1 MATKGRMGKK
11 GAIMAVLLLLL
22 VSVQGAFAYEEVTVA
37 SGGTFSGRVMLKGA
51 PPPPRIFH
59 LIFSPNPKF
68 CGTVSDG
75 KGNRLLKEFWVAP
88 DGGFQNVV
96 ISIVGVEKGKPFDYM
111 PELAIE
117 NCRVAPFV
125 TPVRNNHPIALV
137 NKDSI
142 AHDIQAYTLQ
152 NNYTFAMFN
161 KPLTPE
167 TIATKE
173 VRLRK
178 GHYIFRTQCGV
189 HDFMQ
194 SWGLAVGNPYFA
206 VSKADGTFTISD
218 IPPGTYHVLA
228 WHPYLP
234 MQATEITVAA
244 DGKVEGNFEFDASRV
259 EIPYYAL
266 QRSYRLETALLP
278 EQGVF
283 PTVELQE

>member
-1 MATKGRMGKK
+1 MRRREKQITFLAG
-11 GAIMAVLLLLL
+11 IFLLL
-22 VSVQGAFAYEEVTVA
+22 VLNLQTVFAYEESPVV
-37 SGGTFSGRVMLKGA
+37 SGGTFSGKITLKGT

-88 DGGFQNVV
+88 DGSFQNVV
-96 ISIVGVEKGKPFDYM
+96 ISIVGVEKGKPFHYR
-111 PELAIE
+111 PELTIE
-117 NCRVAPFV
+117 NCRVGPFV
-125 TPVRNNHPIALV
+125 TPVRNYQPISLI

-206 VSKADGTFTISD
+206 VSAADGSFKISD
-218 IPPGTYHVLA
+218 IPPGTYHVIA

-234 MQATEITVAA
+234 MQVEEITVAEN
-244 DGKVEGNFEFDASRV
+244 GKIETNFQFDASKV
-259 EIPYYAL
+259 DIPYYAQ